1 MLIHLSVFKFGLDTT
16 IRMLLNNISLLCW
29 VVWGEAVMIIEREL
43 EFRGSKGRRNLL
55 ALFDSGA
62 TYSCINSSDVD
73 GLANRERLPDPLD
86 VETASDG
93 NFIRIVDR
101 VGLDFYVDGLRM
113 TDEFMVVPNLSES
126 VIIGATTMQK
136 WKIKLDFEHDTI
148 ILDPRVAK
156 LKLV

>member
-1 MLIHLSVFKFGLDTT
+1 M
-16 IRMLLNNISLLCW
+16 
-29 VVWGEAVMIIEREL
+29 
-43 EFRGSKGRRNLL
+43 

-62 TYSCINSSDVD
+62 TYSCVNASDVD
-73 GLANRERLPDPLD
+73 GLANREPLPDPID

-93 NFIRIVDR
+93 NFIRIVHR
-101 VGLDFYVDGLRM
+101 VGLDFYLDGLRM

-126 VIIGATTMQK
+126 VIIGATTIQK

>member
-1 MLIHLSVFKFGLDTT
+1 
-16 IRMLLNNISLLCW
+16 
-29 VVWGEAVMIIEREL
+29 MIIEREL

-73 GLANRERLPDPLD
+73 GLANREHLPDPLD

>member
-1 MLIHLSVFKFGLDTT
+1 
-16 IRMLLNNISLLCW
+16 
-29 VVWGEAVMIIEREL
+29 MIIERTL
-43 EFRGSKGRRNLL
+43 EFRGSKGRANLM

-62 TYSCINSSDVD
+62 TYSCVNASDVD
-73 GLANRERLPDPLD
+73 GLANREPLPDPLD
-86 VETASDG
+86 VETASYG

-101 VGLDFYVDGLRM
+101 VGLDFYIDGLRM

-126 VIIGATTMQK
+126 VIIGATTIQK

-148 ILDPRVAK
+148 ILDPRVTK

>member
-1 MLIHLSVFKFGLDTT
+1 
-16 IRMLLNNISLLCW
+16 
-29 VVWGEAVMIIEREL
+29 MIIERTL
-43 EFRGSKGRRNLL
+43 EFRGSKGGANLM

-62 TYSCINSSDVD
+62 TYSCVNASDVD
-73 GLANRERLPDPLD
+73 GLANREPLPDPLD

-126 VIIGATTMQK
+126 VIIGTTTIQK

>member
-1 MLIHLSVFKFGLDTT
+1 V
-16 IRMLLNNISLLCW
+16 
-29 VVWGEAVMIIEREL
+29 IIERTL
-43 EFRGSKGRRNLL
+43 EFRGSKGRANLM

-62 TYSCINSSDVD
+62 TYSCVNASDVD
-73 GLANRERLPDPLD
+73 GLANREPLPDPID

-93 NFIRIVDR
+93 NFIRIVHR
-101 VGLDFYVDGLRM
+101 VGLDFYLDGLRM

>member
-1 MLIHLSVFKFGLDTT
+1 
-16 IRMLLNNISLLCW
+16 
-29 VVWGEAVMIIEREL
+29 MIIERTL
-43 EFRGSKGRRNLL
+43 EFRGSKGRANLM
-55 ALFDSGA
+55 ALFDSGS
-62 TYSCINSSDVD
+62 TYSCINASDVD
-73 GLANRERLPDPLD
+73 GLANREPLPDPLD

>member
-1 MLIHLSVFKFGLDTT
+1 
-16 IRMLLNNISLLCW
+16 
-29 VVWGEAVMIIEREL
+29 MIIERTL
-43 EFRGSKGRRNLL
+43 EFRGSKGRANLM

-62 TYSCINSSDVD
+62 TYSCVNANDVD
-73 GLANRERLPDPLD
+73 GLANREPLPDPLD

-101 VGLDFYVDGLRM
+101 VGLDFYIDGLRM

>member
-1 MLIHLSVFKFGLDTT
+1 
-16 IRMLLNNISLLCW
+16 
-29 VVWGEAVMIIEREL
+29 MIIERTL
-43 EFRGSKGRRNLL
+43 EFRGSKGRANLM

-62 TYSCINSSDVD
+62 TYSCVNASDVD
-73 GLANRERLPDPLD
+73 GLANREPLPDPID

-93 NFIRIVDR
+93 NFIRIVHR
-101 VGLDFYVDGLRM
+101 VGLDFYLDGLRM

-126 VIIGATTMQK
+126 VIIGATTIQK

>member
-1 MLIHLSVFKFGLDTT
+1 
-16 IRMLLNNISLLCW
+16 
-29 VVWGEAVMIIEREL
+29 MIIEREL
-43 EFRGSKGRRNLL
+43 EFRGSKGRKNLL

-73 GLANRERLPDPLD
+73 GLANREPLPDPLD

>member
-1 MLIHLSVFKFGLDTT
+1 
-16 IRMLLNNISLLCW
+16 
-29 VVWGEAVMIIEREL
+29 MIIERTL
-43 EFRGSKGRRNLL
+43 EFRGSKGRANLT

-62 TYSCINSSDVD
+62 TYSCVNASDVD
-73 GLANRERLPDPLD
+73 GLANREPLPDPID

>member
-1 MLIHLSVFKFGLDTT
+1 
-16 IRMLLNNISLLCW
+16 
-29 VVWGEAVMIIEREL
+29 MIIERTL
-43 EFRGSKGRRNLL
+43 EFRGSKGRANLM

-62 TYSCINSSDVD
+62 TYSCVNANDVD
-73 GLANRERLPDPLD
+73 GLANREPLPDPLD

-101 VGLDFYVDGLRM
+101 VGLYFYIDGLRM

>member
-1 MLIHLSVFKFGLDTT
+1 
-16 IRMLLNNISLLCW
+16 
-29 VVWGEAVMIIEREL
+29 MIIERTF
-43 EFRGSKGRRNLL
+43 EFRGSKGRANLM

-62 TYSCINSSDVD
+62 TCSCVNANDVD
-73 GLANRERLPDPLD
+73 GLANREPLPDPLD

-101 VGLDFYVDGLRM
+101 VGLYFYIDGLRM

>member
-1 MLIHLSVFKFGLDTT
+1 
-16 IRMLLNNISLLCW
+16 
-29 VVWGEAVMIIEREL
+29 MIIERTL
-43 EFRGSKGRRNLL
+43 EFRGSKGRANLM

-62 TYSCINSSDVD
+62 TYSCVNASDVD
-73 GLANRERLPDPLD
+73 GLANREPLPDPID

>member
-1 MLIHLSVFKFGLDTT
+1 
-16 IRMLLNNISLLCW
+16 
-29 VVWGEAVMIIEREL
+29 MIIERTL
-43 EFRGSKGRRNLL
+43 EFRGSKGRANLM

-62 TYSCINSSDVD
+62 TYYCVNANDVD
-73 GLANRERLPDPLD
+73 GLANREPLPDPLD

-101 VGLDFYVDGLRM
+101 VGLYFYIDGLRM

-148 ILDPRVAK
+148 IFDPRVAK